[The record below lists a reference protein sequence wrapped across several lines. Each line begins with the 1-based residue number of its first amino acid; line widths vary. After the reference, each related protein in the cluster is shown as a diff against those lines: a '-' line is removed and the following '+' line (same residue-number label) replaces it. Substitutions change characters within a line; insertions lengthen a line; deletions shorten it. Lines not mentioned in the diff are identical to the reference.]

1 MNNAKDLLKM
11 IFNILVLV
19 AVTTIV
25 LWLFSFFIPAL
36 NENRIKAKT
45 ESITLKATTTNG
57 VKRSFFDQILPSP
70 GSFGFPK
77 FTQSTNKKAV
87 PVKGPTVAPNYYN
100 KKYTPETNWSVAP
113 Q

>member
-11 IFNILVLV
+11 IANILVLV
-19 AVTTIV
+19 AVTTVI

-36 NENRIKAKT
+36 NEKRIKSKT
-45 ESITLKATTTNG
+45 ETLTFKATTTNG

-70 GSFGFPK
+70 GSFGLPK
-77 FTQSTNKKAV
+77 FKSTTGV
-87 PVKGPTVAPNYYN
+87 YTPVKGPTVAPDYYN
-100 KKYTPETNWSVAP
+100 KKYTPVTDWSVK